1 MKRAM
6 DQSVPVLAIAQLIQL
21 AIAPVF
27 LLAGIG
33 ALLNVVAHR
42 LARVVDRA
50 RLLEAAYAGYDEAE
64 RARAGAELLLLD
76 RRMKAANYAIS
87 ACTASALF
95 TCLVVAILF
104 VADLTDSA
112 FGQAIAILF
121 ILTMLL
127 LIVGLLFFLYEI
139 RIAMRSLRVRRELLP
154 EAASLI
160 RRRSGPRRR

>member
-1 MKRAM
+1 MS
-6 DQSVPVLAIAQLIQL
+6 QTIPVLAIAQLIQL

-33 ALLNVVAHR
+33 AILNVVAQR

-50 RLLEAAYAGYDEAE
+50 RLLEAEYSSYNEDQ
-64 RARAGAELLLLD
+64 RARAAAELFLLD
-76 RRMKAANYAIS
+76 RRMTAANYATS

-104 VADLTDSA
+104 VSDLADVK
-112 FGQAIAILF
+112 FGNTVAVLF
-121 ILTMLL
+121 VITMLL
-127 LIVGLLFFLYEI
+127 LIVGLVLFLYEI

-154 EAASLI
+154 GARL
-160 RRRSGPRRR
+160 P